1 MATASSGVLGQGA
14 ARLLGHPISI
24 RRTASPILQVVHEY
38 PLKPLLLASVTDAG
52 DQAGSVVDGVWTR
65 TDQPP
70 STPAPELRYRPK
82 LNLIMKLR
90 ELWHDRHMIRSL
102 AEREMRARY
111 KQTFLGIAW
120 AVITP
125 FLLMIVFTLFFKRA
139 VRVDTEGAGYPLFS
153 YLGLLPWGF
162 FSTGVSQGSVSLI
175 ANVPLLNKVYCPRE
189 VFPLGSIVL
198 AIVDTTIAFTALLV
212 LFVVEGTAPK
222 GTAVYAPLYLPMLFA
237 FTVGTVLIMSS
248 VMVYLRDLRTTLP
261 LALQLGLF
269 ATPIA
274 YSLDSVPEHL
284 RTLYVGVNPLV
295 TVIDG
300 LRRTVLFDEGPN
312 WQYFGIS
319 SATSM
324 TVLVFGYWIF
334 KRLEG
339 GIADVA

>member
-1 MATASSGVLGQGA
+1 MSIKALESYYSG
-14 ARLLGHPISI
+14 P
-24 RRTASPILQVVHEY
+24 
-38 PLKPLLLASVTDAG
+38 VTDAVN
-52 DQAGSVVDGVWTR
+52 QSGSVVEGVWTR
-65 TDQPP
+65 TVRPADTP
-70 STPAPELRYRPK
+70 SPELRYRPK
-82 LNLIMKLR
+82 RNLIVALR

-125 FLLMIVFTLFFKRA
+125 FLLMVVFTLFFKRA
-139 VRVDTEGAGYPLFS
+139 MRVDTQGVAYPLFA
-153 YLGLLPWGF
+153 YLGLMPWSF
-162 FSTGVSQGSVSLI
+162 FSTSVSQGSVSLI

-198 AIVDTTIAFTALLV
+198 AVVDTTIAFSALIV
-212 LFVVEGTAPK
+212 LFIIEGTAPK
-222 GTAVYAPLYLPMLFA
+222 ASAVYAPLYLPMLFA

-274 YSLDSVPEHL
+274 YSISSVPENL
-284 RTLYVGVNPLV
+284 RTFYVAVNPLV

-300 LRRTVLFDEGPN
+300 LRQTVLFDEAPN
-312 WQYFGIS
+312 WDYFAIS
-319 SATSM
+319 SATSF
-324 TVLVFGYWIF
+324 TVLVFGYWLF

>member
-1 MATASSGVLGQGA
+1 MEPPEIPVR
-14 ARLLGHPISI
+14 RLTDL
-24 RRTASPILQVVHEY
+24 
-38 PLKPLLLASVTDAG
+38 LLLAPVTDL
-52 DQAGSVVDGVWTR
+52 VDEGGEIVEGVWTR
-65 TDQPP
+65 TVRPAGVP
-70 STPAPELRYRPK
+70 SPDIRYRPK
-82 LNLIMKLR
+82 LNLFSALR
-90 ELWHDRHMIRSL
+90 ELWHDREMIRSL

-125 FLLMIVFTLFFKRA
+125 FLLMVVFTLFFKRA
-139 VRVDTEGAGYPLFS
+139 VRVDTGGAAYPLFA
-153 YLGLLPWGF
+153 YLGLMPWSF

-198 AIVDTTIAFTALLV
+198 AIVDTSIALLALVV
-212 LFVVEGTAPK
+212 LFIFEGTAPT
-222 GTAVYAPLYLPMLFA
+222 GTFFYAPLFLPMLFA
-237 FTVGTVLIMSS
+237 FTIGTVMIMSS

-274 YSLDSVPEHL
+274 YSINSVPENL
-284 RTLYVGVNPLV
+284 RTLYVAVNPLV

-300 LRRTVLFDEGPN
+300 LRRTVLFDQAPN

-319 SATSM
+319 SATAFS
-324 TVLVFGYWIF
+324 VLIFGYWIF

>member
-1 MATASSGVLGQGA
+1 MVAYFVAPFPRSCTVSVAIPPG
-14 ARLLGHPISI
+14 
-24 RRTASPILQVVHEY
+24 
-38 PLKPLLLASVTDAG
+38 PLVLASVTDAG
-52 DQAGSVVDGVWTR
+52 DQAGDVVDGVWTR
-65 TDQPP
+65 INQPP
-70 STPAPELRYRPK
+70 SDPPPELRHRFSFSPRTA
-82 LNLIMKLR
+82 LH
-90 ELWHDRHMIRSL
+90 ELWRDRHMILSL

-120 AVITP
+120 AVVTP

-139 VRVDTEGAGYPLFS
+139 VRVDTDGAAYPLFA

-162 FSTGVSQGSVSLI
+162 FSTGVSQGSISLL

-198 AIVDTTIAFTALLV
+198 AVVDSTISFGALLV
-212 LFVVEGTAPK
+212 LFVIEGTLPK
-222 GTAVYAPLYLPMLFA
+222 STAIYAPIYLPILFA

-274 YSLDSVPEHL
+274 YSIDSVPERL
-284 RTLYVGVNPLV
+284 RTLYVAVNPLV
-295 TVIDG
+295 TIIDG

-312 WQYFGIS
+312 WQYFSIS
-319 SATSM
+319 SATSLS
-324 TVLVFGYWIF
+324 VLLLGYWVF